1 MFSRHPSLPSCSWV
15 SFIRMLLLL
24 QVNAGLD
31 GQKNIEFGRGL
42 GLAKGSQSPGYV
54 RGIRVKNMTTACLGG
69 RVGSMRST
77 ASEGGHIGGS
87 HRS

>member
-1 MFSRHPSLPSCSWV
+1 MKCHIEMGGRRGTEMNF
-15 SFIRMLLLL
+15 ML
-24 QVNAGLD
+24 G
-31 GQKNIEFGRGL
+31 
-42 GLAKGSQSPGYV
+42 
-54 RGIRVKNMTTACLGG
+54 GIRVKNMTTACLGG